1 MEGDNQNTS
10 EEVKAGD
17 IAFRLEDISY
27 PRCPLHRTDASLVP
41 KNDEGWTKY
50 SNHILK
56 CLRCIKI
63 EKLDSNKFMLLDDVL
78 EEYSH
83 EFNRINKQQAQDDF
97 VGKLND
103 WLKKL
108 AVL

>member
-27 PRCPLHRTDASLVP
+27 PRCPLHRTDANLVP

-50 SNHILK
+50 SDHILK
-56 CLRCIKI
+56 CPRCISVG
-63 EKLDSNKFMLLDDVL
+63 KLDGSEFRLLDEVL
-78 EEYSH
+78 EEYSQ
-83 EFNRINKQQAQDDF
+83 ELSRVSGI
-97 VGKLND
+97 
-103 WLKKL
+103 
-108 AVL
+108 

>member
-1 MEGDNQNTS
+1 MEQNNQNPH

-17 IAFRLEDISY
+17 VSFRQEDINY

-56 CLRCIKI
+56 CPRCISS
-63 EKLDSNKFMLLDDVL
+63 EKLDGDEFRLLDEVL
-78 EEYSH
+78 EEYFQ
-83 EFNRINKQQAQDDF
+83 E
-97 VGKLND
+97 LNLID
-103 WLKKL
+103 I
-108 AVL
+108 